1 MARQTNLCA
10 RVTSWRVKALFREH
24 LRLRLMLW
32 IVLIPA
38 PPLLLTVWFGQQ
50 AYTELAER
58 MHRAADQ
65 LARQTATTLNRI
77 LYERER
83 DAQFVS
89 SLPAIKMVDPP
100 RMIQILN
107 QAVTTYAPYYRLMIV
122 VGKDGAILA
131 ANDRD
136 GRGQPLP
143 GRPLIGRMVKEEPW
157 FAPALSRWRQRRAE
171 GTIEVR
177 TIAPDPLVH
186 EAIGQDLPVMR
197 LAAPV
202 WSEQGSL
209 QAVWVAWVDG
219 AIVLDALRGA
229 ADDGTGQQGLVVSLF
244 DRDDRILGLSGQDR
258 PGASATVLAQ
268 QALAE
273 PGLGWTVK
281 VFPASGR
288 EPSRFP
294 FSLPV
299 LLLVGGTIAGGA
311 ILLGWLATRQILDP
325 LERLAKEAEIY
336 AAAKRGGFTI
346 QPGRADAIGW
356 LQKALAAMTQEL
368 ETKTTALKIEA
379 AEHRRAE
386 REARTAQRSL
396 DMLLAQ
402 SPDLVVFTQPDGTIS
417 RFNRG
422 AERLLGYAE
431 AEVLGQ
437 PASCLYAHGE
447 DRQALVAEVEAKG
460 EVVAREVRLQAK
472 DGCLKDVSLT
482 LVPLQDAEGG
492 AVGLVGFG
500 KDITELKQLE
510 RDLKM
515 SNQELEH
522 FTFSISHD
530 LQTPLRGIHG
540 FADLL
545 LRRAKDRLQ
554 DKEIHYLVRM
564 RAGADRMA
572 ALINDLLDLSRIGR
586 IAHPPEA
593 CDMGELVA
601 QARSEIEPLIKKT
614 GARIQVE
621 RPLPVVEADRIRLIR
636 VWVNLL
642 SNAVKFVTPGAP
654 PTVTVGAAGP
664 HEREDRR
671 EWTFFVRDNGIG
683 IAPAYHQQIFEI
695 FRRLHTYEEYEGTG
709 AGLAIVKRV
718 VEFHGGR
725 VWVESQEGEGSTFW
739 FTLPEEAG
747 TTAARA
753 DRRVAEPR

>member
-1 MARQTNLCA
+1 MAVEHTKRKVPWLA
-10 RVTSWRVKALFREH
+10 GVTTLLREH

-32 IVLIPA
+32 ILVIPA
-38 PPLLLTVWFGQQ
+38 PPLLLTGWFGQQ

-58 MHRAADQ
+58 MQQAADQ

-77 LYERER
+77 LSERAQ

-89 SLPAIKMVDPP
+89 SLPAIRMVDPP

-107 QAVTTYAPYYRLMIV
+107 QAVTTYAPSYRVMLV
-122 VGKDGAILA
+122 VGTDGTILA

-143 GRPLIGRMVKEEPW
+143 GRSLIGRTVKAEPW
-157 FAPALSRWRQRRAE
+157 FASALSRWRQRQVE
-171 GTIEVR
+171 GTIEVHSL
-177 TIAPDPLVH
+177 APDPLVH
-186 EAIGQDLPVMR
+186 EAVGQDLPVMR
-197 LAAPV
+197 LIAPV

-219 AIVLDALRGA
+219 AVVLDALRGA
-229 ADDGTGQQGLVVSLF
+229 ADDGTSHQGFVVSLF
-244 DRDDRILGLSGQDR
+244 DQDDRILGLSGRDW
-258 PGASATVLAQ
+258 PVASATALAQ

-273 PGLGWTVK
+273 PGLGWTIK
-281 VFPASGR
+281 VFPAPGRAPSG
-288 EPSRFP
+288 FP

-299 LLLVGGTIAGGA
+299 LVLVGGTIAGGA
-311 ILLGWLATRQILDP
+311 LLLGGLATRQILDP

-336 AAAKRGGFTI
+336 AATKRGGFTI
-346 QPGRADAIGW
+346 QPGRADAIGG

-368 ETKTTALKIEA
+368 ETKTTALTREA
-379 AEHRRAE
+379 AEHHRATQ
-386 REARTAQRSL
+386 EAQAAQRSL

-422 AERLLGYAE
+422 AERLLGYRE
-431 AEVLGQ
+431 AEVFGQ
-437 PASCLYAHGE
+437 RASCLYVRGE
-447 DRQALVAEVEAKG
+447 DRLGLVAEVQATG
-460 EVVAREVRLQAK
+460 EVVAREVQLRDKEGQVK
-472 DGCLKDVSLT
+472 EVSLT

-492 AVGLVGFG
+492 AVGFVGFG
-500 KDITELKQLE
+500 KDITALKQLE
-510 RDLKM
+510 RDLKL

-545 LRRAKDRLQ
+545 LRRAKDRLE
-554 DKEIHYLVRM
+554 DKEVHYLVRM
-564 RAGADRMA
+564 RAGAARMA
-572 ALINDLLDLSRIGR
+572 ALINDLLELSRIGH
-586 IAHPPEA
+586 IAQPSEA
-593 CDMGELVA
+593 CDMEALVA
-601 QARSEIEPLIKKT
+601 QARSEIEPLITTT

-621 RPLPVVEADRIRLIR
+621 RPLPVVEADRLRLVR

-642 SNAVKFVTPGAP
+642 SNAVKFSKPGVP
-654 PTVTVGAAGP
+654 PLVTVGAAGP
-664 HEREDRR
+664 QERDDRR
-671 EWTFFVRDNGIG
+671 EWAFFVRDNGIG
-683 IAPAYHQQIFEI
+683 IAPEYHQQIFEI

-709 AGLAIVKRV
+709 AGLAIVKRII
-718 VEFHGGR
+718 EFRGGR
-725 VWVESQEGEGSTFW
+725 VWVESQEGAGSTFW

-747 TTAARA
+747 TATARA
-753 DRRVAEPR
+753 TDPR